1 LIDTEKSFGVV
12 DSEFDLEKRI
22 NFEFYELMYAWATGE
37 KFLEVVK
44 KTIGIDEGSIV
55 KMVNSVERIC

>member
-1 LIDTEKSFGVV
+1 
-12 DSEFDLEKRI
+12 
-22 NFEFYELMYAWATGE
+22 MYAWATGE

-44 KTIGIDEGSIV
+44 STIGIDEGSIV